1 MGATLNFIDLYLILL
16 DENYDTR
23 SVAYITHMKDM
34 IKQTPLTIIKALTP
48 KQKSQR
54 LMTDIGGG
62 WYMENFLKG

>member
-1 MGATLNFIDLYLILL
+1 MSATLKFIDILL
-16 DENYDTR
+16 KLFDDNYDAR

-34 IKQTPLTIIKALTP
+34 IKQTPLTIIKSLTP

-62 WYMENFLKG
+62 WYMEIFLKG